1 MFDVRCSAFFG
12 IGRVL
17 SRQIP
22 IIDRP
27 YCAPSVFLDIAAGA
41 NPFLPQRRQTL
52 FDITVKSRIAP
63 RTTCVVN
70 AHRLIALEPAVKI
83 FGRRE
88 RNLTERHPYI
98 RMLVSGDV
106 NASRIRQDVAAVAD
120 RGLGGSILRA
130 GVSDPSYS
138 ERIFFRAHSHGR
150 KIAWLTSL
158 PSAELPASGS
168 RGSQHFASKVLGLSQ
183 SGSPALLAFRIR
195 PAYAKSTTTTN
206 EDVALGTSSSTAR
219 AHRAYGT
226 ITADRSDG
234 VGVGVGVGEGSCVIC
249 ALAVCRR

>member
-98 RMLVSGDV
+98 RMLFSGDV
-106 NASRIRQDVAAVAD
+106 NPSRIRQDVAAVAG

-130 GVSDPSYS
+130 GVSDPGYNRR
-138 ERIFFRAHSHGR
+138 RIFFCTHSHAR

-158 PSAELPASGS
+158 PSAALPASGS
-168 RGSQHFASKVLGLSQ
+168 RGSIGFFRRSSQ
-183 SGSPALLAFRIR
+183 PGGSPAL
-195 PAYAKSTTTTN
+195 
-206 EDVALGTSSSTAR
+206 
-219 AHRAYGT
+219 
-226 ITADRSDG
+226 DR
-234 VGVGVGVGEGSCVIC
+234 E
-249 ALAVCRR
+249 